1 MKNSRNLRSKVL
13 SLANQLRGQM
23 PFSEALR
30 TAWATVKNNQTAKVT
45 FKKVSGEVTTRV
57 VAINVM
63 DFLTVK
69 GTGRP
74 TKPGQKLFADLAKV
88 ATGQYPIISL
98 YQQNIL
104 GWVA

>member
-1 MKNSRNLRSKVL
+1 MKKSRNLRSKVL
-13 SLANQLRGQM
+13 SLANQLRKEMG
-23 PFSEALR
+23 FSEALR
-30 TAWATVKNNQTAKVT
+30 TAWATVKANQTAKVT
-45 FKKVSGEVTTRV
+45 FKKISGQITTRV
-57 VAINVM
+57 VAINVL

-88 ATGQYPIISL
+88 ATGRPAIISL
-98 YQQNIL
+98 YEENIL